1 MAGQCSGAAPQV
13 ASHWSG
19 TVEMSISQHLCSMYR
34 CYSQCGNDFHALVI
48 KWGNN
53 LRISNDFRIDIP
65 GSFYVIFQQR
75 ARGAR
80 GLPTF
85 IIEYNMAQ

>member
-1 MAGQCSGAAPQV
+1 MAGQCSGAAPRV

-19 TVEMSISQHLCSMYR
+19 TVETSISQHLCSMYR
-34 CYSQCGNDFHALVI
+34 CYSQCDNDFHALVI

-65 GSFYVIFQQR
+65 GSFLRHIS
-75 ARGAR
+75 AEGEGR